1 MKSFQIENLRLMD
14 NTRDIDINSCNL
26 FLGANGS
33 GKSTILRLFPLIKQ
47 TVTQKN
53 NVPLLWYDK
62 DGVDLGSYSESV
74 RMSQNN
80 NGISLSFNLNEV
92 FKVAKQFVPEIL
104 VKEFV
109 NQNFFSFFTLVFI
122 MIFMKLLYRI

>member
-1 MKSFQIENLRLMD
+1 MD

-109 NQNFFSFFTLVFI
+109 NQKFFFLF
-122 MIFMKLLYRI
+122 LL